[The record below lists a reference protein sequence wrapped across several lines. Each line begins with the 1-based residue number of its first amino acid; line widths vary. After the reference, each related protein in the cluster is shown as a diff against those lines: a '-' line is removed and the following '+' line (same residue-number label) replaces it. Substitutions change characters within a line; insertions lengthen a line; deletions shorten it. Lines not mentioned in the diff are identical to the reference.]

1 VSQNEIVFFVFQI
14 DFVAHDEIP
23 YATGNS
29 TDVYADLKAVSDPL
43 LFLALYTH
51 SE

>member
-1 VSQNEIVFFVFQI
+1 MFFQI

-29 TDVYADLKAVSDPL
+29 TDVYADLKAVSMPL
-43 LFLALYTH
+43 FIQWGFINQK
-51 SE
+51 